1 MPREIF
7 LNLTKYFEQTDKHP
21 ALGVEKAGSAAR
33 TRGGGDCVEMERI
46 TGGAATARELLENG
60 ELPLLNISN
69 VGGAGRVGGRVRIA
83 TTFQQTIST
92 NPSRPAFNV
101 ASIAHFSYIYVAIH
115 PHNYKRSIQ
124 EICPSGWLSSP
135 LPHPHDNVK
144 VV

>member
-1 MPREIF
+1 MWRKPGLQRE
-7 LNLTKYFEQTDKHP
+7 H
-21 ALGVEKAGSAAR
+21 VEVES
-33 TRGGGDCVEMERI
+33 GDCVEMERI
-46 TGGAATARELLENG
+46 TGGAAAARELLESG

-101 ASIAHFSYIYVAIH
+101 ASLAHFSYIYVAIH

-124 EICPSGWLSSP
+124 EICPSGWFPP
-135 LPHPHDNVK
+135 LHPPDNVK